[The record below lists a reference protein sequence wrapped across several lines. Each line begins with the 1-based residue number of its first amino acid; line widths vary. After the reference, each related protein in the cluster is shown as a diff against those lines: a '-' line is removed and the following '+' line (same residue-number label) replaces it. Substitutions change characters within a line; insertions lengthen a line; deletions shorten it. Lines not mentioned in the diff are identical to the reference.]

1 MRLEEV
7 FKCRVIHLYKAYIY
21 VRMDINIGI
30 LLAALGIT
38 VLEMSEAT
46 AVGMALYADSRSSSA
61 YGAVSLGVITVL
73 IPTMLVG
80 NYITLLPILYVRLV
94 SATLLL
100 YFGQRLAKSARR
112 AFRFQRQGPHAA
124 PKHGET
130 EKGILSTAYSVGLVE
145 AFEAAIVL
153 VALFPENYD
162 STGFGLVGGLII
174 VIFAAYL
181 LRSQI
186 RKVKQATVKTAVS
199 AILLSFAAFW
209 YMESFASISDLYLIP
224 MFALFYVIIYFFAT
238 RGLGNAGKPQAS

>member
-1 MRLEEV
+1 
-7 FKCRVIHLYKAYIY
+7 
-21 VRMDINIGI
+21 MDFNIGI

-61 YGAVSLGVITVL
+61 YGAVSLGVVTVL
-73 IPTMLVG
+73 IPTMVVG
-80 NYITLLPILYVRLV
+80 NFITLLPIFYVRLV

-112 AFRFQRQGPHAA
+112 AYRFQRQGP
-124 PKHGET
+124 PSQQKHEEG
-130 EKGILSTAYSVGLVE
+130 EKGVLATAYSVGLVE

-162 STGFGLVGGLII
+162 STGVGLLLGIAI
-174 VIFAAYL
+174 VVVAAYL

-209 YMESFASISDLYLIP
+209 YAESFAGVSDLYLIP
-224 MFALFYVIIYFFAT
+224 LFALFYVLVYLFAT
-238 RGLGNAGKPQAS
+238 RGLDSVKDAQAS

>member
-1 MRLEEV
+1 MS
-7 FKCRVIHLYKAYIY
+7 
-21 VRMDINIGI
+21 INLAI

-38 VLEMSEAT
+38 VLELSEAT
-46 AVGMALYADSRSSSA
+46 AVGMALYADSRNVSA
-61 YGAVSLGVITVL
+61 YGAVTLGVLTVF

-80 NYITLLPILYVRLV
+80 NYITLLPLLYVRLV

-112 AFRFQRQGPHAA
+112 AYKFQRTGPSGSG
-124 PKHGET
+124 KHEADD
-130 EKGILSTAYSVGLVE
+130 KGVIATAYSVGLVE

-162 STGFGLVGGLII
+162 STGIGLIAGVVL
-174 VIFAAYL
+174 VIFSAYL

-209 YMESFASISDLYLIP
+209 YLESAVQLNDLLLIP
-224 MFALFYVIIYFFAT
+224 LFALFYFLVYFFAT
-238 RGLGNAGKPQAS
+238 NGIKGEAKNRSA

>member
-1 MRLEEV
+1 
-7 FKCRVIHLYKAYIY
+7 
-21 VRMDINIGI
+21 MDYNIAI

-46 AVGMALYADSRSSSA
+46 AVGMALYADSKAISA
-61 YGAVSLGVITVL
+61 YGAVTLGVVTVF

-80 NYITLLPILYVRLV
+80 NYIDLLPIFYVRII

-112 AFRFQRQGPHAA
+112 AFNFQRNGPGGSA
-124 PKHGET
+124 KQEES
-130 EKGILSTAYSVGLVE
+130 EKGILATAYSVGVVE

-162 STGFGLVGGLII
+162 STAVGLGAGLVL
-174 VIFAAYL
+174 VVLAAYL
-181 LRSQI
+181 LRTQI

-209 YMESFASISDLYLIP
+209 YAESFISINDLALIP
-224 MFALFYVIIYFFAT
+224 LFAVFYVLVYFFAT
-238 RGLGNAGKPQAS
+238 MNLKKKPLKQTAQ

>member
-1 MRLEEV
+1 MS
-7 FKCRVIHLYKAYIY
+7 
-21 VRMDINIGI
+21 INIAI

-46 AVGMALYADSRSSSA
+46 AVGMALYADSRNATA
-61 YGAVSLGVITVL
+61 YGAVSLGVLTVF

-80 NYITLLPILYVRLV
+80 NYIDLLPIFYVRLV

-100 YFGQRLAKSARR
+100 YFGQRLAKSAKR
-112 AFRFQRQGPHAA
+112 AYRFQRVGPTEGG
-124 PKHGET
+124 KHE
-130 EKGILSTAYSVGLVE
+130 ESQKGILATAYSVGLVE

-162 STGFGLVGGLII
+162 STGIGLMGGVVLVII
-174 VIFAAYL
+174 SAYL

-209 YMESFASISDLYLIP
+209 YAESATQLDDLLLIP
-224 MFALFYVIIYFFAT
+224 LFILFYLVVYAFAT
-238 RGLGNAGKPQAS
+238 RGTRKHEEAGTA

>member
-1 MRLEEV
+1 
-7 FKCRVIHLYKAYIY
+7 
-21 VRMDINIGI
+21 MDFNIGI

-46 AVGMALYADSRSSSA
+46 AVGMALYADTKSTSA

-73 IPTMLVG
+73 VPTMLVG
-80 NYITLLPILYVRLV
+80 NYITLLPIFYVRLV

-100 YFGQRLAKSARR
+100 YFGQRLAKSAKR
-112 AFRFQRQGPHAA
+112 AFGFQRNGFPGSQ
-124 PKHGET
+124 KHEEP
-130 EKGILSTAYSVGLVE
+130 EKGVLATAYSVGLVE

-162 STGFGLVGGLII
+162 STGLGLIVGI
-174 VIFAAYL
+174 VIVIGAAYT

-209 YMESFASISDLYLIP
+209 YAESFLRVSDVYLIP
-224 MFALFYVIIYFFAT
+224 LFALFYILVYLFAS
-238 RGLGNAGKPQAS
+238 GWGVGSSGPESS

>member
-1 MRLEEV
+1 MS
-7 FKCRVIHLYKAYIY
+7 
-21 VRMDINIGI
+21 INVAI

-46 AVGMALYADSRSSSA
+46 AVGMALYADSRNISA
-61 YGAVSLGVITVL
+61 YGAVTLGVLTVF

-80 NYITLLPILYVRLV
+80 SYITFLPIFFVRIV

-100 YFGQRLAKSARR
+100 YFGQRLARSARR
-112 AFRFQRQGPHAA
+112 AFRFQRNGPSGNG
-124 PKHGET
+124 KHEENERGV
-130 EKGILSTAYSVGLVE
+130 IATAYSVGLVE

-162 STGFGLVGGLII
+162 STGIGLLSGVVLVII
-174 VIFAAYL
+174 SAYI

-209 YMESFASISDLYLIP
+209 YLESAVPLNDFLLIP
-224 MFALFYVIIYFFAT
+224 LFAVFYIIVYFFAT
-238 RGLGNAGKPQAS
+238 HGLEKDGKAQPA